1 MGSISN
7 RVRVNVGTDKESVK
21 SRVDRCTGVATAAPK
36 SPIYQ
41 AKPEVKAA
49 CDALVARGAQL
60 AAADAAVQAAEL
72 ELAKA
77 RGARDVVQ
85 TGCNAA
91 YDVCVAQVEQNA
103 TTTEEVLGL
112 GFLVLGRSSY
122 GIAAPTEVRARFDSA
137 RGLLRIHVP
146 RAPGMRTVVIEISSD
161 AAEPR
166 TWSRL
171 PGVGFRREVA
181 NLAPGTHWVRAASV
195 RASEQSEFSAPI
207 AVTVR

>member
-112 GFLVLGRSSY
+112 GFLVLGRGSY
-122 GIAAPTEVRARFDSA
+122 EIAPPTEVRARFDGA
-137 RGLLRIHVP
+137 RNTIRIQVL
-146 RAPGMRTVVIEISSD
+146 RAPGMRSFVIEFSSD
-161 AAEPR
+161 VEPR
-166 TWSRL
+166 TWTRL
-171 PGVGFRREVA
+171 PGLGSRRAVA
-181 NLAPGTHWVRAASV
+181 NLAPGTYWIRAASV
-195 RASEQSEFSAPI
+195 RANEQSEFSAPI